1 METIPFETR
10 RDLYKQ
16 HGKNDNVAQLRKVY
30 SLSYGGACEKLEH
43 YEKQL
48 MTICPNCSPE
58 HHKVVATLVND
69 YEGLA
74 LDYLE
79 YMTELKKGTHS
90 SFINQ
95 GE

>member
-10 RDLYKQ
+10 EGLYNSAKC
-16 HGKNDNVAQLRKVY
+16 NNNVDQLREVYKGCYKKACKKVEY
-30 SLSYGGACEKLEH
+30 YQQRLMAVCRTCDPEQYKLVQ
-43 YEKQL
+43 K
-48 MTICPNCSPE
+48 
-58 HHKVVATLVND
+58 LVND

-79 YMTELKKGTHS
+79 YMIELKKGAHS
-90 SFINQ
+90 NFIGQ

>member
-10 RDLYKQ
+10 EGLYDSAKC
-16 HGKNDNVAQLRKVY
+16 NDNVDQLRKVY
-30 SLSYGGACEKLEH
+30 KGCYQEACKKVEYYQERL
-43 YEKQL
+43 L
-48 MTICPNCSPE
+48 AVCRACDPE
-58 HHKVVATLVND
+58 HHKVVATILDD

-79 YMTELKKGTHS
+79 YGLELEEGTHS
-90 SFINQ
+90 NFINQ